1 MNGHVLHNGLK
12 QFMEDHFYIDAPLFT
27 QDIFLNINAVMK
39 QKVEAICTVL
49 TVKNLHFGFTSSK
62 RLGMLTSELYILCI

>member
-12 QFMEDHFYIDAPLFT
+12 QFMEDNFYIYAPLFS

-39 QKVEAICTVL
+39 QKLKQYVL
-49 TVKNLHFGFTSSK
+49 YL
-62 RLGMLTSELYILCI
+62 L